1 MSFELAPFFANLFL
15 HYYESRW
22 IRQLRKSDIKDSR
35 RFLNFFQ
42 FTDEHTAISDGEE
55 LERRSKDISPPELA
69 FKIKSIHHYIIKG
82 SFFFYFW
89 NKIVHKKINFQL
101 YDKRDDFSFTIV
113 RMPQLTSN
121 IPSKMFYSASETEI
135 FQTACTIS
143 NCQNYKN
150 LISRISKHS
159 GYVLILQKSLL
170 TLWLNNFDIFLGWT
184 VQNNFCSFF
193 YLSTNVG
200 WESVGT

>member
-15 HYYESRW
+15 HYYQSRW
-22 IRQLRKSDIKDSR
+22 IRQLRKSDIRDSR

-89 NKIVHKKINFQL
+89 NKNVHKKINFQL
-101 YDKRDDFSFTIV
+101 YDKRDDFSFSIS
-113 RMPQLTSN
+113 RMPHITSN
-121 IPSKMFYSASETEI
+121 ILSKIFYSAFGVELLQTDCTASKCWTFGRKSENFTW
-135 FQTACTIS
+135 
-143 NCQNYKN
+143 
-150 LISRISKHS
+150 RISKQCTNN
-159 GYVLILQKSLL
+159 VFTRTL
-170 TLWLNNFDIFLGWT
+170 TKIYGIF
-184 VQNNFCSFF
+184 
-193 YLSTNVG
+193 
-200 WESVGT
+200 